1 MCSLSDKPEMACDR
15 HILLAKCLIPR
26 VHAHAH
32 DPTDIKYPI
41 LHSAHEFQQT
51 CTESIATPSVE
62 RRVQRRVK
70 RRALLIERRV
80 SGRAL
85 ESASSDDRSAFFFAL
100 PVLTG
105 GRDSH
110 ASQQGAP
117 DCAHSSAPFVGRA
130 RAASPSPRH
139 LHNLHVR
146 IDSYSLCR

>member
-15 HILLAKCLIPR
+15 HVLLAKCLIPR

-32 DPTDIKYPI
+32 NPTVIKYPI

-51 CTESIATPSVE
+51 CTESTATPSVE

-85 ESASSDDRSAFFFAL
+85 ESASSDDRSAFFL
-100 PVLTG
+100 HDLC
-105 GRDSH
+105 
-110 ASQQGAP
+110 SQVAAIHMHRSKARQT
-117 DCAHSSAPFVGRA
+117 AHTRRLHLHGRA
-130 RAASPSPRH
+130 RAASHSPRH